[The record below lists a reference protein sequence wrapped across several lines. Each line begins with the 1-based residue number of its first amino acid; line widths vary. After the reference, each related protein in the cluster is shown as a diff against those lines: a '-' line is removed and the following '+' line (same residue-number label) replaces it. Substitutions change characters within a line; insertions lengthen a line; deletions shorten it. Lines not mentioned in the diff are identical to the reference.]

1 MDQQNGQYAVKNA
14 HVFVPVVLC
23 AVTTLIFQIKRII
36 SSEKWFK
43 YVVTFFFF
51 ENAKNLGRSD
61 DSKRRKKREW
71 PNVDKR
77 EEVSEAGQVLVEYDA
92 GVLSGSYRY

>member
-36 SSEKWFK
+36 SREKWFNSA
-43 YVVTFFFF
+43 VTFFFSFF

-61 DSKRRKKREW
+61 DAKQRKKKDGLKLRQL
-71 PNVDKR
+71 NR
-77 EEVSEAGQVLVEYDA
+77 LRIFQF
-92 GVLSGSYRY
+92 